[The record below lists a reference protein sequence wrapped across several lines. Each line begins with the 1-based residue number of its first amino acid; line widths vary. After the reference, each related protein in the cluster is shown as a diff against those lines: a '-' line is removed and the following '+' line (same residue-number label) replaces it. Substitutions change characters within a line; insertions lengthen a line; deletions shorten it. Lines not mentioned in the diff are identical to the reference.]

1 MGKHRQKRKP
11 TVLYSIWRNL
21 DDRLIVLDAT
31 AEQCCEIL
39 GVTTRTF
46 YEELS
51 RNKGDGEKYTIRKI
65 RREDA
70 ERECEE

>member
-1 MGKHRQKRKP
+1 MGKSRKP
-11 TVLYSIWRNL
+11 TVLYSIWRNE
-21 DDRLIVLDAT
+21 DDRLIIFDAS

-39 GVTTRTF
+39 GITRRTF
-46 YEELS
+46 VEELS
-51 RNKGDGEKYTIRKI
+51 RTKGNGEKYTIRKI